1 MGPDSFIWWDWVG
14 RHTGEIRA
22 ATLEHLRLTVIAVA
36 VGFVISL
43 VLSLLAVRWRVA
55 RTVVTSFA
63 NVVYTIPSLALFTV
77 LVTITGFTTLTA
89 EIVLVGYTLLILV
102 RNIIEGLEGIP
113 PAVRQAADGMGLR
126 PHQRLLTV
134 DLPLAIPPIV
144 AGMRVATVTTVGLVT
159 VAGLIGLGGYGSYID
174 SGLSRG
180 FSTEVVVGAGLSIVM
195 AMALDLALVG
205 AEWLVTP
212 WRRRQPRAIP
222 SWRTG
227 VPAVAEVP
235 S

>member
-1 MGPDSFIWWDWVG
+1 MGPDSFIWWDWVA

-22 ATLEHLRLTVIAVA
+22 ATFEHLRLTVIAVG

-43 VLSLLAVRWRVA
+43 ALSLVAVRWRMA
-55 RTVVTSFA
+55 RTIVTSFA

-102 RNIIEGLEGIP
+102 RNIIEGLESIP
-113 PAVRQAADGMGLR
+113 PEVHQAADGMGLR
-126 PHQRLLTV
+126 PLQRLVAV

-144 AGMRVATVTTVGLVT
+144 AGVRVATVTTVGLVT

-180 FSTEVVVGAGLSIVM
+180 FSTEVVVGAGLSIIM
-195 AMALDLALVG
+195 AMALDLVLV
-205 AEWLVTP
+205 AVEWLITP
-212 WRRRQPRAIP
+212 WRRRRPRPVP
-222 SWRTG
+222 SWRTA
-227 VPAVAEVP
+227 VPAVAE
-235 S
+235 